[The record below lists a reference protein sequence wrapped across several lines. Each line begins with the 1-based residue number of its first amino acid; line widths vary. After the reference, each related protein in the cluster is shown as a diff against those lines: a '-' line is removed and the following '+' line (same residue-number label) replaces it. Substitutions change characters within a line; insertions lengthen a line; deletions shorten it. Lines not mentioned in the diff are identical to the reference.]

1 MDIKIQSLKFDAS
14 KQLIEFIEKK
24 MSRLERFAENP
35 TGVDV
40 VLRLEKD
47 DEKGNKVALVTLH
60 VAGGDILT
68 EQRARTFEEA
78 IDNALDVVKRQIE
91 KRKDKQL
98 KRGCPRFWTPS
109 FYMYCSVKDYSS
121 TTPPSA
127 IWNAEV
133 ARSSVFWSR
142 PRRKR

>member
-14 KQLIEFIEKK
+14 KQLIECIEKK

-91 KRKDKQL
+91 KRKDK
-98 KRGCPRFWTPS
+98 
-109 FYMYCSVKDYSS
+109 
-121 TTPPSA
+121 
-127 IWNAEV
+127 
-133 ARSSVFWSR
+133 
-142 PRRKR
+142 

>member
-24 MSRLERFAENP
+24 LSRLERFAENP

-60 VAGGDILT
+60 VPGGDILT

-78 IDNALDVVKRQIE
+78 IDEALDVIKRQIE
-91 KRKDKQL
+91 KR
-98 KRGCPRFWTPS
+98 R
-109 FYMYCSVKDYSS
+109 
-121 TTPPSA
+121 
-127 IWNAEV
+127 E
-133 ARSSVFWSR
+133 
-142 PRRKR
+142 

>member
-24 MSRLERFAENP
+24 LSRLERFAENP

-60 VAGGDILT
+60 VPGGDILT

-78 IDNALDVVKRQIE
+78 IDEALDVIKRHID
-91 KRKDKQL
+91 KRKDK
-98 KRGCPRFWTPS
+98 
-109 FYMYCSVKDYSS
+109 
-121 TTPPSA
+121 
-127 IWNAEV
+127 
-133 ARSSVFWSR
+133 
-142 PRRKR
+142 